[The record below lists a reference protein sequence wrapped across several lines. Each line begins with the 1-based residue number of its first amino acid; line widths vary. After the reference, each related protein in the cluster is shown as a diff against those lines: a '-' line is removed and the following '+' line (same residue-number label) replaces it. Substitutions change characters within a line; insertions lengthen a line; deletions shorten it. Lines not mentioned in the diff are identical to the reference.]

1 MTVQLEKLT
10 ETKQLQLEAVE
21 VRMRTLQMIHNAS
34 RGHTG
39 GSLSSVDILVALYF
53 SVLNIDPEH
62 PDDQARDRFILS
74 KGHSVE
80 SYYAVLSRRGFFA
93 DSVLD
98 TYGSFNSVLAG
109 HPVRKIPGV
118 ELNSGA
124 LGHGLSVGVGMALAA
139 KRQSL
144 GFRIFVLMGDGEHG
158 EGSIME
164 AAASAGHYKLDNLI
178 AIIDRNKL
186 QISGP
191 TETVM
196 SIEDL
201 PEKYRACGWEVTE
214 TDGHDMRSLVN
225 VLSNT
230 PLKTGKPSCVI
241 AHTVKGKGVSFMEN
255 KAPWH
260 HKVPDEMQM
269 KQAIK
274 ELEKMKKEIND
285 GR

>member
-1 MTVQLEKLT
+1 MTGQFNKVFQIKE
-10 ETKQLQLEAVE
+10 LQEEAVE
-21 VRMRTLQMIHNAS
+21 VRRRTLEMIHSAS

-53 SVLNIDPEH
+53 SVLNVDPGNPED
-62 PDDQARDRFILS
+62 PARDRFILS

-80 SYYAVLSRRGFFA
+80 SYYAVLSRRGYFP
-93 DSVLD
+93 DTLLG
-98 TYGSFNSVLAG
+98 TYGKFNSSLAG

-191 TETVM
+191 TESVM

-201 PEKYRACGWEVTE
+201 PKKYEACNWEIVE
-214 TDGHDMRSLVN
+214 TDGHDMKSLVN
-225 VLSNT
+225 ILSNT
-230 PLKTGKPSCVI
+230 PLKKGKPSCII
-241 AHTVKGKGVSFMEN
+241 AHTVKGKGVSFIEN
-255 KAPWH
+255 RASWH
-260 HKVPDEMQM
+260 HKVPNESQM
-269 KQAIK
+269 KEAMK
-274 ELEKMKKEIND
+274 ELDKLKKEISD